1 MSNRKSTF
9 WGSAVPYAAGL
20 AIMAMLAPFPSFAA
34 ASANVADSDP
44 ALSAVKQIL
53 QEAAKKPNA
62 MAPNQGADP
71 TQDRVAPPPGATTFQ
86 SAMPSGSADNSADLV
101 PQSDS
106 RRSRAPATSN
116 GIEMSSPAPQPS
128 FGSAPD
134 TAASSD
140 LLNKLNGVAPAAHND
155 ASSITN
161 DASQLAAQ
169 AEQVALQAQARVEAE
184 QAKREM
190 DHSRKSYDKA
200 ASGLLPLSPDQIR
213 SFMNRLEKTQEA
225 AAPPSGGQPKGRVRV
240 VTLSLDPGADPPQI
254 DLSSGY
260 ISTVNM
266 VDATGQPWPILD
278 VGVGGNFEVTPTPS
292 GSHVIRIMPLTRV
305 ASGNL
310 SVLLKD
316 LPTPVIFRLSSG
328 TQRVDLR
335 YDARV
340 PKYGP
345 SAKIPLVNR
354 PGIQAGDELIM
365 LFLDNAPPKDA
376 RRVKVGGLDG
386 RTLAWS
392 YNEKVFVRTPMSLL
406 SPAWNASA
414 SSADGM
420 TVYEIGDAPVLLM
433 SDNGAV
439 VRARLSRDGEQ

>member
-1 MSNRKSTF
+1 MRYRKPRL
-9 WGSAVPYAAGL
+9 WRGAALYMAGL
-20 AIMAMLAPFPSFAA
+20 AVIAMTASWPAA
-34 ASANVADSDP
+34 RAATGASGDSDP

-53 QEAAKKPNA
+53 QEATKKSA
-62 MAPNQGADP
+62 SMGADQGTYP
-71 TQDRVAPPPGATTFQ
+71 TQAQERVAPPPDARTFQ
-86 SAMPSGSADNSADLV
+86 AARPSTSVDNSSDLV
-101 PQSDS
+101 SPDSPQNA
-106 RRSRAPATSN
+106 RAPATAN
-116 GIEMSSPAPQPS
+116 GIEMTT
-128 FGSAPD
+128 SAP
-134 TAASSD
+134 
-140 LLNKLNGVAPAAHND
+140 LPAYGPLPGSPSTTSGS
-155 ASSITN
+155 ASSITT
-161 DASQLAAQ
+161 DAAQLAAQ

-184 QAKREM
+184 QTKRET
-190 DHSRKSYDKA
+190 DHNRKSFDRA
-200 ASGLLPLSPDQIR
+200 SSGLLPLSPEQIR
-213 SFMNRLEKTQEA
+213 NFMNRLEKTQEA
-225 AAPPSGGQPKGRVRV
+225 AAPPSAGQPKGRVRV
-240 VTLSLDPGADPPQI
+240 VTLSLDPGAEPPQI

-260 ISTVNM
+260 ITTVNL

-278 VGVGGNFEVTPTPS
+278 VGVGGNFEVTPTQS
-292 GSHVIRIMPLTRV
+292 GSHVIRVMPLTRV

-310 SVLLKD
+310 SVLLKE

-328 TQRVDLR
+328 AQKVDLR
-335 YDARV
+335 YDARI

-345 SAKIPLVNR
+345 GAKIPLVNR

-365 LFLDNAPPKDA
+365 MFLDNAPPKDA
-376 RRVKVGGLDG
+376 RRIKVSGLDS

-392 YNEKVFVRTPMSLL
+392 YNEKVYVRTPVSLL

>member
-1 MSNRKSTF
+1 MSNRKTRLWRGYALRVACVIGIAVCATLPSHAIAS
-9 WGSAVPYAAGL
+9 GSG
-20 AIMAMLAPFPSFAA
+20 
-34 ASANVADSDP
+34 DSDP

-53 QEAAKKPNA
+53 QEATRKSASMPSDQA
-62 MAPNQGADP
+62 AEP
-71 TQDRVAPPPGATTFQ
+71 TQAQGRVAPPPPDARTFQ
-86 SAMPSGSADNSADLV
+86 SAMPSGQVDNSADLISPGAQQNV
-101 PQSDS
+101 
-106 RRSRAPATSN
+106 RAPATAN
-116 GIEMSSPAPQPS
+116 GIEMTSPAPQPT
-128 FGSAPD
+128 FPPATDSAALSATSPS
-134 TAASSD
+134 TVTATTGNAASITTD
-140 LLNKLNGVAPAAHND
+140 AA
-155 ASSITN
+155 
-161 DASQLAAQ
+161 QLAAQ

-184 QAKREM
+184 QTKREL
-190 DHSRKSYDKA
+190 DHNRKSFDRA
-200 ASGLLPLSPDQIR
+200 SSGLLPLSPDQIR
-213 SFMNRLEKTQEA
+213 NFMNRLEKTQEA
-225 AAPPSGGQPKGRVRV
+225 ALPPSGGQPKGRVRV
-240 VTLSLDPGADPPQI
+240 VTLSLDPGAEPPQI

-260 ISTVNM
+260 ITTVNM

-278 VGVGGNFEVTPTPS
+278 VGVGGNFEVTPTQS
-292 GSHVIRIMPLTRV
+292 GSHVIRVMPLTRV

-328 TQRVDLR
+328 TQKVDLR
-335 YDARV
+335 YDARI

-345 SAKIPLVNR
+345 GAKIPLVNR

-365 LFLDNAPPKDA
+365 MFLDNSPPKDA
-376 RRVKVGGLDG
+376 RRVKVSGLDG
-386 RTLAWS
+386 RTLAWI
-392 YNEKVFVRTPMSLL
+392 YNEKVYVRTPISLL

>member
-1 MSNRKSTF
+1 MSNRKSAF
-9 WGSAVPYAAGL
+9 WKDAVLRAACLATAALLASSPAYAAGTTG
-20 AIMAMLAPFPSFAA
+20 ST
-34 ASANVADSDP
+34 DSDP
-44 ALSAVKQIL
+44 ALSAIKQIL
-53 QEAAKKPNA
+53 QDASKNSSST
-62 MAPNQGADP
+62 APNQGADP
-71 TQDRVAPPPGATTFQ
+71 TLPQSQDRIAPPPGAPSFQ
-86 SAMPSGSADNSADLV
+86 SALPSGTTDNSTDLAS
-101 PQSDS
+101 PGNAQGN
-106 RRSRAPATSN
+106 RIPATAN
-116 GIEMSSPAPQPS
+116 GIEMSSPPPQPI
-128 FGSAPD
+128 FGPVSESPAAKTGS
-134 TAASSD
+134 TAASA
-140 LLNKLNGVAPAAHND
+140 NNN
-155 ASSITN
+155 ASSLTT
-161 DASQLAAQ
+161 DATQLAAQ

-184 QAKREM
+184 QTKREL
-190 DHSRKSYDKA
+190 DHNRKSYDRA
-200 ASGLLPLSPDQIR
+200 SSGLLPLSPDQIR

-240 VTLSLDPGADPPQI
+240 VTQSLDPGAEPPQI

-260 ISTVNM
+260 ITTVNM

-316 LPTPVIFRLSSG
+316 LPTPVIFRLASG

-345 SAKIPLVNR
+345 GAKIPLVNR

-365 LFLDNAPPKDA
+365 MFLDNAPPRDA
-376 RRVKVGGLDG
+376 KRVKVGGLDG

-392 YNEKVFVRTPMSLL
+392 YNEKVYVRTPMSLL

-439 VRARLSRDGEQ
+439 VRARLSRDNEQ

>member
-1 MSNRKSTF
+1 MATVAILVS
-9 WGSAVPYAAGL
+9 WSAHAATTAG
-20 AIMAMLAPFPSFAA
+20 AR
-34 ASANVADSDP
+34 DSDP
-44 ALSAVKQIL
+44 ALSAIEKIL
-53 QEAAKKPNA
+53 QESTKKSNAAPA
-62 MAPNQGADP
+62 NQGADP
-71 TQDRVAPPPGATTFQ
+71 TQAQSQDRIAPPPGAPSFQ
-86 SAMPSGSADNSADLV
+86 SALPSGTLDTSSDLAKPDSAQRPN
-101 PQSDS
+101 
-106 RRSRAPATSN
+106 ATAN
-116 GIEMSSPAPQPS
+116 GIEMSSPAPQPA
-128 FGSAPD
+128 FGPASDATSATTSPLNNG
-134 TAASSD
+134 ASSLTTD
-140 LLNKLNGVAPAAHND
+140 AA
-155 ASSITN
+155 
-161 DASQLAAQ
+161 QLATQ
-169 AEQVALQAQARVEAE
+169 AEQAAMQAQARVEAE
-184 QAKREM
+184 QSKREQ
-190 DHSRKSYDKA
+190 DHNRKSYDRA

-213 SFMNRLEKTQEA
+213 SFMNKLEKTQEA
-225 AAPPSGGQPKGRVRV
+225 AAPPSNGQPKGRVRV
-240 VTLSLDPGADPPQI
+240 VTLSLDPGADPPQV

-260 ISTVNM
+260 ITTINM

-278 VGVGGNFEVTPTPS
+278 VGVGGNFEVTPTQS
-292 GSHVIRIMPLTRV
+292 GSHVIRIMPLTRI

-310 SVLLKD
+310 SVILKD
-316 LPTPVIFRLSSG
+316 LPTPVIFRLASG
-328 TQRVDLR
+328 SQRVDLR

-345 SAKIPLVNR
+345 GAKIPLVNR

-376 RRVKVGGLDG
+376 KRVKVGGLDG

-392 YNEKVFVRTPMSLL
+392 YNEKVYVRTPIALL